1 MAEFDE
7 PFTSPPTKFYA
18 AAAALGLHI
27 IIKIKI
33 YGKNKKRRRKII
45 IIIKKSRRRLT
56 RANHF
61 YYYYYYTAQQ

>member
-7 PFTSPPTKFYA
+7 PPTSPPTKFYA

-45 IIIKKSRRRLT
+45 IKKSRRRLT

-61 YYYYYYTAQQ
+61 YYYYYTAQQ